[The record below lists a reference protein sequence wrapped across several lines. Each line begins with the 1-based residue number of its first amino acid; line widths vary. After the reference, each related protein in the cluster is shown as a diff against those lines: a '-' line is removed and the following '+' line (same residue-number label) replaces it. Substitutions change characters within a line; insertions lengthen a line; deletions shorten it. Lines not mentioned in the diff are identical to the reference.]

1 MIKKESNTKKIIILI
16 VVFFLGVLL
25 MYGVVYKYPVLIT
38 NNVTK
43 LEKNVTITDTGIADA
58 VEKVYDSVVVVAT
71 YQDGN
76 MVASGTGFVYKT
88 EKDDAYILT
97 NNHVIE
103 SGNEVNV
110 TFTDGKIIKT
120 EIVGTNA
127 LSDIAVLKVAKKEI
141 IAVAEIGSSES
152 IRVGDTSFAV
162 GAPLDSVYSWTVTRG
177 IISGKDRMVEV
188 SLSSSAGNYVMKVL
202 QTDAA
207 INSGNSG
214 GPLCNANGEVIG
226 ITSLK
231 LVSESVEGM
240 GFAIPIEVALNYA
253 DKIIKG
259 EKISQPY
266 LGISMVNVVD
276 AYYYPQYYNII
287 KENNIAKGVI
297 IVDIEKKSPAD
308 KAGLQSKDIIVKINN
323 DEVTSVAYLRYYLYN
338 YNAGDNVEI
347 TYIRD
352 GKTLKTTVTLGSN
365 SKTYSKL
372 VIVSF
377 VFYREKI

>member
-1 MIKKESNTKKIIILI
+1 MNYTSFLKINKKE
-16 VVFFLGVLL
+16 
-25 MYGVVYKYPVLIT
+25 
-38 NNVTK
+38 
-43 LEKNVTITDTGIADA
+43 
-58 VEKVYDSVVVVAT
+58 
-71 YQDGN
+71 
-76 MVASGTGFVYKT
+76 
-88 EKDDAYILT
+88 
-97 NNHVIE
+97 VI
-103 SGNEVNV
+103 S
-110 TFTDGKIIKT
+110 
-120 EIVGTNA
+120 
-127 LSDIAVLKVAKKEI
+127 
-141 IAVAEIGSSES
+141 VAEIGSSEKV
-152 IRVGDTSFAV
+152 RVGDTSFAV

-188 SLSSSAGNYVMKVL
+188 SLSSNAGDYVMKVL

-253 DKIIKG
+253 EKIISG
-259 EKISQPY
+259 EKITQPY

-287 KENNIAKGVI
+287 KENNISNGVI
-297 IVDIEKKSPAD
+297 IVDIEKNSPAD

-338 YNAGDNVEI
+338 YNVGDKIEI

-352 GKTLKTTVTLGSN
+352 SKTLKTTVTLGSN
-365 SKTYSKL
+365 SKTY
-372 VIVSF
+372 
-377 VFYREKI
+377 

>member
-1 MIKKESNTKKIIILI
+1 MIKKESKTKNIIIII
-16 VVFFLGVLL
+16 VAFFLGILL
-25 MYGVVYKYPVLIT
+25 MYGIIYKYPVLIT

-43 LEKNVTITDTGIADA
+43 LEKNVTVTDTGIADA

-71 YQDGN
+71 YQNGN
-76 MVASGTGFVYKT
+76 MVASGTGFVYKI
-88 EKDDAYILT
+88 DNNDAYILT

-120 EIVGTNA
+120 EIVGSDA
-127 LSDIAVLKVAKKEI
+127 LSDIAVLKIDKKEVI
-141 IAVAEIGSSES
+141 SVAEIGSSEKV
-152 IRVGDTSFAV
+152 RVGDTSFAV

-188 SLSSSAGNYVMKVL
+188 SLSSSAGDYVMKVL

-253 DKIIKG
+253 EKIISG
-259 EKISQPY
+259 EKITQPY

-287 KENNIAKGVI
+287 KENNISNGVI
-297 IVDIEKKSPAD
+297 IVDIEKNSPAD

-338 YNAGDNVEI
+338 YGVGDKIEI

-352 GKTLKTTVTLGSN
+352 SKTLKTTVTLGSN
-365 SKTYSKL
+365 SKTY
-372 VIVSF
+372 
-377 VFYREKI
+377 